1 MTRSLTERRS
11 RDAAFDLEAYLR
23 RIGGVDCRAPD
34 LGTLRAIVARH
45 ARAIAFEN
53 LDPFLRRLSASTRP
67 HSAPSWCTAGRRVE
81 AAQDDVGPEPPRFS
95 IGRDNG
101 APSRATRS
109 VLMPTTGS

>member
-1 MTRSLTERRS
+1 MTTSLTQRRS

-53 LDPFLRRLSASTRP
+53 LDPFLRRPVRLDTASLTSKLVHGGAASR
-67 HSAPSWCTAGRRVE
+67 SGSGRRRAR
-81 AAQDDVGPEPPRFS
+81 AA
-95 IGRDNG
+95 
-101 APSRATRS
+101 ALLHRA
-109 VLMPTTGS
+109 G